1 MKDNELMHV
10 GTPHMGTIPHSGR
23 YPYGSGEHG
32 YQRDTS
38 FLGQYNYYKK
48 SGAFANDTEIAR
60 AMGMSTKEFR
70 EKRSVAKVEKR
81 AADRAKAIELWNQQ
95 KRAGVDKPNI
105 SAIAREMYGDPKKES
120 SVRALL
126 DDTLNS
132 RAQRIQNTADM
143 LKKEV
148 DEKKY
153 IDVGAGVETRLNMS
167 SQMLNA
173 AISKLGEQGYHT
185 ENVYVEQVGTGKQ
198 TTIKTLVGPDCTWA
212 EANKNYDKIKLIDGY
227 SEDGGRTLL
236 NIEPPVSVD
245 SKRIQINYESPK
257 DGVIELRRGVD
268 DISLGNANYA
278 QVRIAVDGTHYLKG
292 MAMYNDNMP
301 DGIDIMF
308 NTNKHS
314 GTPMMAPNKDD
325 PQVLKPLKLNKENV
339 FGATIKNDEDIVLTQ
354 RHYVDAEGN
363 RQLSAINVVNEQ
375 GDWSKWSKTLSSQ
388 FLSKQPV
395 SLAKKQLEITQNQQ
409 RAELDEIKSLTN
421 PVVKQKLLD
430 SFADDCDSK
439 AVHLKAA
446 NFPRQASHV
455 ILPFPNMKE
464 NEVFAPNY
472 DNGETVVLIR
482 YPHGGKFE
490 IPTLTVNNRNKE
502 ARRVIGIDS
511 KDAIGINPKVAGKLS
526 GADFDGDTVLV
537 IPVNNKVKVQT
548 NNHPAF
554 KELQTFDPKESYPGY
569 EGMKK
574 MSEAHKQREM
584 GVVSNLITDMTLKG
598 ADEKEIV
605 RAVKHSMVVIDA
617 PKHGLNWKLSEKDNN
632 IRQLKEKYQSGGAS
646 TIISRAK
653 SEKRVLDRKELTNT
667 SRMTPEQ
674 LADWKAGK
682 KVYVETGKS
691 FVDKNTGEVV
701 YRKNKSTKMLEASDA
716 YTLTSGGSK
725 ENPGRPIEAVYA
737 EHANTLKGLANEA
750 RRESRGIKGPAMD
763 SRAKKVYAKEVASLD
778 AKLEVAM
785 KNKPLERQAQIIA
798 NKTISM
804 QLRDNPDMS
813 KDEKKRLKQQ
823 ALSGARYK
831 VGKEPYTIN
840 ITQKEWDAIQSG
852 AISKSKLSSI
862 LDHADMDQV
871 KRYATPKQQRK
882 MSPAK
887 IAQARSLLNAGFTQA
902 EVAKQLGVSTST
914 IANNV

>member
-1 MKDNELMHV
+1 MNDELMHV
-10 GTPHMGTIPHSGR
+10 GTPHMGAVPHSGR

-32 YQRDTS
+32 YQRDMG

-70 EKRSVAKVEKR
+70 EKRAVANAEKR
-81 AADRAKAIELWNQQ
+81 AADRARAIELLNKQRNSGMG
-95 KRAGVDKPNI
+95 KTNL
-105 SAIAREMYGDPKKES
+105 SAIAREMYGDSSKES
-120 SVRALL
+120 TVRALL

-132 RAQRIQNTADM
+132 RSQRIQNTADM
-143 LKKEV
+143 LKKQV

-153 IDVGAGVETRLNMS
+153 VDVGAGVETRLNMS
-167 SQMLNA
+167 PQMLNA
-173 AISKLGEQGYHT
+173 AISKLGEQGYHV
-185 ENVYVEQVGTGKQ
+185 EKVYVEQVGTGKQ
-198 TTIKTLVGPDCTWA
+198 TTIKTLVGPECTWA

-227 SEDGGRTLL
+227 SEDGGRTFL

-245 SKRIQINYESPK
+245 SKRIQINYDSPK

-292 MAMYNDNMP
+292 MAMYSDNMP

-308 NTNKHS
+308 NTNKHP

-339 FGATIKNDEDIVLTQ
+339 FGATIKNEEDVKLTQ
-354 RHYVDAEGN
+354 RHYIDADGK
-363 RQLSAINVVNEQ
+363 RQLSAVNVVNEQ
-375 GDWSKWSKTLSSQ
+375 GDWSRWSKTLSSQ

-395 SLAKKQLEITQNQQ
+395 TLAKKQLEITQTQQ
-409 RAELDEIKSLTN
+409 RSELDEIKALTN

-446 NFPRQASHV
+446 SFPRQASHV

-472 DNGETVVLIR
+472 NNGETVALIR

-490 IPTLTVNNRNKE
+490 IPILTVNNRNKE
-502 ARRVIGIDS
+502 ARSIIGIDS

-526 GADFDGDTVLV
+526 GADFDGDTALV

-548 NNHPAF
+548 NNNPAY
-554 KELQTFDPKESYPGY
+554 KELQVFDPKESYPGY
-569 EGMKK
+569 PGMKK

-584 GVVSNLITDMTLKG
+584 GIVSNLITDMTLRG
-598 ADEKEIV
+598 AKDKEIV

-617 PKHGLNWKLSEKDNN
+617 PKHGLDWKQSEKDNN
-632 IRQLKEKYQSGGAS
+632 IRQLKEKYQTGGAS
-646 TIISRAK
+646 TLISRAK
-653 SEKRVLDRKELTNT
+653 SDKRVNDRKEITNP

-674 LADWKAGK
+674 LADWNSGK
-682 KVYVETGKS
+682 KVYQDTGKS
-691 FVDKNTGEVV
+691 YVNKEGDIV
-701 YRKNKSTKMLEASDA
+701 YRKTKSTKMMEARDA
-716 YTLTSGGSK
+716 YTITSGGSK
-725 ENPGRPIEAVYA
+725 ERPGTPMEAIYA
-737 EHANTLKGLANEA
+737 EHANVLKGLADEA
-750 RRESRGIKGPAMD
+750 RKESRNTKGPLTD
-763 SRAKKVYAKEVASLD
+763 PRAKKVYAKEVASLD

-798 NKTISM
+798 NRTIST
-804 QLRDNPDMS
+804 QLRANPDMS
-813 KDEKKRLKQQ
+813 KDEQKRLKQQ

-840 ITQKEWDAIQSG
+840 ITEKEWEAIQSG
-852 AISKSKLSSI
+852 AVSKSKLSTI
-862 LDHADMDQV
+862 LDNANMDQV
-871 KRYATPKQQRK
+871 KKYATPKQQK
-882 MSPAK
+882 AMTPAK
-887 IAQARSLLNAGFTQA
+887 IAQAKALLKAGYTQA

-914 IANNV
+914 IANNI

>member
-1 MKDNELMHV
+1 MRNDELMHV
-10 GTPHMGTIPHSGR
+10 GTPHQGSTPHSGR

-32 YQRDTS
+32 YQRDFS

-48 SGAFANDTEIAR
+48 SGQFANDTEIAR
-60 AMGMSTKEFR
+60 AMGMSSKEFR
-70 EKRSVAKVEKR
+70 ERRSVANAEKR
-81 AADRAKAIELWNQQ
+81 AADRAKAIELLNKQRNSGMG
-95 KRAGVDKPNI
+95 KVNI

-132 RAQRIQNTADM
+132 RSQRIQNTADM
-143 LKKEV
+143 LKKQV

-153 IDVGAGVETRLNMS
+153 VDVGAGVETRLNMS
-167 SQMLNA
+167 PQMLNA
-173 AISKLGEQGYHT
+173 AISKLGEQGYHV
-185 ENVYVEQVGTGKQ
+185 EKVYVEQVGTGKQ

-227 SEDGGRTLL
+227 SEDGGRTFL

-245 SKRIQINYESPK
+245 SKRIKINYESPK
-257 DGVIELRRGVD
+257 DGVIELRRGVE
-268 DISLGNANYA
+268 DISLGDAHYA

-292 MAMYNDNMP
+292 MAMYSDNMP

-314 GTPMMAPNKDD
+314 DTPMMSSNKDD
-325 PQVLKPLKLNKENV
+325 PQVLKPLKLNKDNV
-339 FGATIKNDEDIVLTQ
+339 FGATIKNEEDVKLTQ
-354 RHYVDAEGN
+354 RHYIDKNGN
-363 RQLSAINVVNEQ
+363 RQLSAINVVNEE
-375 GDWSKWSKTLSSQ
+375 GDWSRWSKTLSSQ
-388 FLSKQPV
+388 FLSKQPPT
-395 SLAKKQLEITQNQQ
+395 LAKRQLEITQTQQ
-409 RAELDEIKSLTN
+409 RAELEEIKNLTN

-430 SFADDCDSK
+430 SFADDCESK

-548 NNHPAF
+548 NNHPAY

-569 EGMKK
+569 DGMKK

-584 GVVSNLITDMTLKG
+584 GIVSNLITDMTLKG
-598 ADEKEIV
+598 ADDKEIV

-617 PKHGLNWKLSEKDNN
+617 PKHGLNWKQSEKDNN
-632 IRQLKEKYQSGGAS
+632 IKQLKEKYQSGGAS

-653 SEKRVLDRKELTNT
+653 SDIRVNERKEITNT
-667 SRMTPEQ
+667 SRMTKEQ
-674 LADWKAGK
+674 LADWNAGK

-691 FVDKNTGEVV
+691 YIDKNGDIV
-701 YRKNKSTKMLEASDA
+701 YRKTKSTKMAEAKDA

-725 ENPGRPIEAVYA
+725 ENPGRPMEAIYA
-737 EHANTLKGLANEA
+737 EHANILKGLADEA
-750 RRESRGIKGPAMD
+750 RRESRNTKGPVID
-763 SRAKKVYAKEVASLD
+763 PRAKKVYAKEVASLN
-778 AKLEVAM
+778 AKLDIAM
-785 KNKPLERQAQIIA
+785 KNKPLERQAQVIA

-804 QLRDNPDMS
+804 QTKSNPDMS
-813 KDEKKRLKQQ
+813 KDEIKRLKQQ
-823 ALSGARYK
+823 ALAGARYK

-840 ITQKEWDAIQSG
+840 ITENEWNAIQAG

-862 LDHADMDQV
+862 LDNANMDQV
-871 KRYATPKQQRK
+871 KKYATPKQQK
-882 MSPAK
+882 VMTSSK
-887 IAQARSLLNAGFTQA
+887 IAQAKALINAGHTQA

-914 IANNV
+914 LANYI

>member
-1 MKDNELMHV
+1 MKNDELMHV
-10 GTPHMGTIPHSGR
+10 GTPHMGAVPHSGR

-32 YQRDTS
+32 YQRDNG
-38 FLGQYNYYKK
+38 FLGQYHYYKK
-48 SGAFANDTEIAR
+48 SGAFKDDTEIAR

-70 EKRSVAKVEKR
+70 EKRAVANAEKR
-81 AADRAKAIELWNQQ
+81 ASDRAKAIELLNKQ
-95 KRAGVDKPNI
+95 KNSGMGKVNI
-105 SAIAREMYGDPKKES
+105 SAIGREMGINES

-132 RAQRIQNTADM
+132 RSQRIQNTADM

-148 DEKKY
+148 DKKKY

-167 SQMLNA
+167 PQMLNA
-173 AISKLGEQGYHT
+173 AISKLGEQGYHV
-185 ENVYVEQVGTGKQ
+185 EKVYVEQVGTGKQ

-212 EANKNYDKIKLIDGY
+212 EANKNYDKIQLIDGY
-227 SEDGGRTLL
+227 SNDGGRTFL

-245 SKRIQINYESPK
+245 SKRIQINYDSPK

-268 DISLGNANYA
+268 DISLGQAKYA

-301 DGIDIMF
+301 DGVDIMF
-308 NTNKHS
+308 NTNKHP

-325 PQVLKPLKLNKENV
+325 PQVLKPLKLNKDNV
-339 FGATIKNDEDIVLTQ
+339 FGATIKNEEDVRLTQ
-354 RHYVDAEGN
+354 RYYIDENGN
-363 RQLSAINVVNEQ
+363 RKQSAINVVNEQ
-375 GDWSKWSKTLSSQ
+375 GDWSRWSKTLSSQ

-395 SLAKKQLEITQNQQ
+395 TLAKRQLEITQTQQ
-409 RAELDEIKSLTN
+409 RAELEEIKALTN

-446 NFPRQASHV
+446 NFPNQASHV
-455 ILPFPNMKE
+455 ILPFPKMKE

-472 DNGETVVLIR
+472 NNGENVALIR

-490 IPTLTVNNRNKE
+490 IPILTVNNRNKE
-502 ARRVIGIDS
+502 ARNVIGIDS
-511 KDAIGINPKVAGKLS
+511 RDAIGINPKVAGKLS

-537 IPVNNKVKVQT
+537 IPINNKVKVQT
-548 NNHPAF
+548 DNSPAF
-554 KELQTFDPKESYPGY
+554 RELQTFDPKESYPGFQ
-569 EGMKK
+569 GMKK

-598 ADEKEIV
+598 ASPDEIV

-617 PKHGLNWKLSEKDNN
+617 PKHGLNWKLSEQDNN

-653 SEKRVLDRKELTNT
+653 SEKRINDRKEITNI
-667 SRMTPEQ
+667 SKMTPEQ
-674 LADWKAGK
+674 LADWNAGK
-682 KVYVETGKS
+682 KVYVDTEKS
-691 FVDKNTGEVV
+691 FVDKKTGEVV
-701 YRKNKSTKMLEASDA
+701 YRKTKSTKMMEAEDA

-725 ENPGRPIEAVYA
+725 ENPGRPMEAVYA
-737 EHANTLKGLANEA
+737 EHANVLKGLANEA
-750 RRESRGIKGPAMD
+750 RKESRTTKGPISD
-763 SRAKKVYAKEVASLD
+763 PRAKKVYAKEVASLD
-778 AKLEVAM
+778 AKLSVAM
-785 KNKPLERQAQIIA
+785 KNKPLERQAQVIA
-798 NKTISM
+798 NKTISTQM
-804 QLRDNPDMS
+804 KSNPDMS
-813 KDEKKRLKQQ
+813 KDEIKRLKQQ

-840 ITQKEWDAIQSG
+840 ITPNEWNAIQSG

-862 LDHADMDQV
+862 LDNADMDQV
-871 KRYATPKQQRK
+871 KKYATPKQQK
-882 MSPAK
+882 SMTTAK
-887 IAQARSLLNAGFTQA
+887 VAQAKALINAGYTQA
-902 EVAKQLGVSTST
+902 EVAKQLGVSVST
-914 IANNV
+914 IANNI

>member
-1 MKDNELMHV
+1 MKNDELMHV
-10 GTPHMGTIPHSGR
+10 GTPHMGAVPHSGR

-32 YQRDTS
+32 YQRDNS
-38 FLGQYNYYKK
+38 FLGQYHYYKK

-60 AMGMSTKEFR
+60 AMGMSSKEFR
-70 EKRSVAKVEKR
+70 EKRAVANAEKR
-81 AADRAKAIELWNQQ
+81 AADRAKAIELLNKQRNSGMG
-95 KRAGVDKPNI
+95 KVNI

-132 RAQRIQNTADM
+132 RSQRIQNTADM
-143 LKKEV
+143 LKKQV

-173 AISKLGEQGYHT
+173 AIQKLGEQGYHV
-185 ENVYVEQVGTGKQ
+185 EKVYVEQVGTGKQ

-227 SEDGGRTLL
+227 SEDGGRTFL
-236 NIEPPVSVD
+236 NIEPPVNVD
-245 SKRIQINYESPK
+245 SKRIQINYDSPK

-268 DISLGNANYA
+268 DISLGNAKYA

-308 NTNKHS
+308 NTNKHP
-314 GTPMMAPNKDD
+314 GTPMMAKNKDD
-325 PQVLKPLKLNKENV
+325 PQVLKPLKLNKDNV
-339 FGATIKNDEDIVLTQ
+339 FGATIKNEEDVKMTQ
-354 RHYVDAEGN
+354 RYYIDADGN
-363 RQLSAINVVNEQ
+363 RKQSAINVVNEQ
-375 GDWSKWSKTLSSQ
+375 GDWSRWSKTLSSQ

-395 SLAKKQLEITQNQQ
+395 TLAKRQLEITQTQQ

-472 DNGETVVLIR
+472 DNGENVALIR

-490 IPTLTVNNRNKE
+490 IPILTVNNRNKE
-502 ARRVIGIDS
+502 ARNVIGIDS

-537 IPVNNKVKVQT
+537 IPINNKVKVQT
-548 NNHPAF
+548 DNAPVYR
-554 KELQTFDPKESYPGY
+554 ELQTFDPKESYPGY
-569 EGMKK
+569 TGMKK

-598 ADEKEIV
+598 ATPDEIV

-617 PKHGLNWKLSEKDNN
+617 PKHGLNWKLSERDNN

-653 SEKRVLDRKELTNT
+653 SDKRVLDRKEITNT

-682 KVYVETGKS
+682 KIYEDTGKS
-691 FVDKNTGEVV
+691 FVDKKTGEVV
-701 YRKNKSTKMLEASDA
+701 YRKTKSTKMMEASDA

-725 ENPGRPIEAVYA
+725 RNPGRPMEAVYA
-737 EHANTLKGLANEA
+737 EHANVLKGLANEA
-750 RRESRGIKGPAMD
+750 RSESRSIKGPISD
-763 SRAKKVYAKEVASLD
+763 PRAKKVYSREVASLN

-798 NKTISM
+798 NKTIST
-804 QLRDNPDMS
+804 QTRANPDMS
-813 KDEKKRLKQQ
+813 KDEIKRLKQQ

-831 VGKEPYTIN
+831 VGKEPYTIH
-840 ITQKEWDAIQSG
+840 ITEKEWEAIQSG

-871 KRYATPKQQRK
+871 KKYATPKQQK
-882 MSPAK
+882 VMTASK
-887 IAQARSLLNAGFTQA
+887 IAQARALINSGHTQA

-914 IANNV
+914 IANNI